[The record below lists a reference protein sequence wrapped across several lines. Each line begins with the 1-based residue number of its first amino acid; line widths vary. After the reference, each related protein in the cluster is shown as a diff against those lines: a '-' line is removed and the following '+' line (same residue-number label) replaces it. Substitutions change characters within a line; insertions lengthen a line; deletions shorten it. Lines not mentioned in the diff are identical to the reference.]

1 MGNLNYMHTFQ
12 YHRLVIQKNGVKLNG
27 TTLHC
32 SLIISL
38 VSSYLACNIHGRKIQ
53 DFSQDLM

>member
-1 MGNLNYMHTFQ
+1 MGNLNYMQTFQ

-32 SLIISL
+32 SQTNNFFGFFL
-38 VSSYLACNIHGRKIQ
+38 
-53 DFSQDLM
+53 FSM